1 MNKNELKK
9 EVVNMCQA
17 IIDIKAEGHAEG
29 RMEGRTEGR
38 TEGMFIILCNLLEDG
53 IITLDQAAQR
63 MDVEP
68 EEFLKKQKELTL

>member
-1 MNKNELKK
+1 
-9 EVVNMCQA
+9 MCQA

-29 RMEGRTEGR
+29 RMEGLMEGRMVGLTEGR